1 MTNTANDVAGNK
13 PDTSMLSRLGPALK
27 MSLTMAF
34 WIALCFGG
42 AGRIDWVRG
51 WICATVYAICV
62 PISGEVVRRLNRE
75 LMLARDQW
83 KRHPMTRFDKVIL
96 SIYLPLFF
104 LQVLVAGLDAVRY
117 RWLPLPMGTT
127 IPGVLLF
134 VAGMALVTW
143 TMVVN
148 PFAEATVRIQAERGH
163 VVVSRGPYRTVRH
176 PMYVG
181 MILMFPATALILGS
195 GWAMVVA
202 GVMAVLIIWR
212 TANEDKFLLR
222 ELPGYQ
228 EFAVRTKW
236 RLLPGVW

>member
-1 MTNTANDVAGNK
+1 MTNTANHFVGSK
-13 PDTSMLSRLGPALK
+13 PVPSMLVRLGPALK
-27 MSLTMAF
+27 VLLTMAF

-51 WICATVYAICV
+51 WICAAVYVICMT
-62 PISGEVVRRLNRE
+62 ISGAVVRRLNRE
-75 LMLARDQW
+75 LMSERDQW

-127 IPGVLLF
+127 IPGALLF
-134 VAGMALVTW
+134 LAAMALVTW

-163 VVVSRGPYRTVRH
+163 VVVSRGPYRAVRH

-202 GVMAVLIIWR
+202 GIMAALIIWR
-212 TANEDKFLLR
+212 TGNEDNFLLR

-228 EFAVRTKW
+228 EFAVCTRW
-236 RLLPGVW
+236 RLVPGVW

>member
-1 MTNTANDVAGNK
+1 
-13 PDTSMLSRLGPALK
+13 
-27 MSLTMAF
+27 
-34 WIALCFGG
+34 
-42 AGRIDWVRG
+42 
-51 WICATVYAICV
+51 
-62 PISGEVVRRLNRE
+62 
-75 LMLARDQW
+75 
-83 KRHPMTRFDKVIL
+83 
-96 SIYLPLFF
+96 
-104 LQVLVAGLDAVRY
+104 
-117 RWLPLPMGTT
+117 
-127 IPGVLLF
+127 
-134 VAGMALVTW
+134 
-143 TMVVN
+143 
-148 PFAEATVRIQAERGH
+148 VRIQAERGH